1 MKFKKIFLT
10 LLISLII
17 IPINAY
23 AYSDKL
29 IVGGNNI
36 GIEVK
41 TKGILVIGTYEIN
54 GEFINKDSNIRAG
67 DYITKVNDNKI
78 NNIDDFTNEIKKDID
93 KTKVDIEYYRN
104 GKSYTSFLKLVESN
118 GEYKTGLYVKD
129 TITGIGTLTFID
141 PNTKIFG
148 ALGHEISDKNTES
161 ILNIN
166 DGSIYYSY
174 ITGITKSTNG
184 NPGEK
189 EATYD
194 DKNKYGVV
202 NENTK
207 SGIFGK
213 YTSNIDDSKLYNVA
227 KKDEIKLGNAKIR
240 TVIDGEEISEYNI
253 EIERINTNDKTKN
266 IVFKINDE
274 RLLNKTGGIVQGMS
288 GSPII
293 QDDKIVGAVT
303 HVIVNDCSK
312 GYGIFITNMLEE
324 AEN

>member
-1 MKFKKIFLT
+1 MKFKKFFLT

-54 GEFINKDSNIRAG
+54 GEYINKDSNVKAG
-67 DYITKVNDNKI
+67 DYITKVNNNKI
-78 NNIDDFTNEIKKDID
+78 ESINDFTSEINKEDD
-93 KTKVDIEYYRN
+93 KTKIDIEYNRN
-104 GKSYTSFLKLVESN
+104 GKSYTGSLKLVESN

-129 TITGIGTLTFID
+129 TINGVGTLTFID

-148 ALGHEISDKNTES
+148 ALGHEIADKNTES
-161 ILNIN
+161 TLNIN
-166 DGSIYYSY
+166 EGSIYYSY
-174 ITGITKSTNG
+174 ITGITKSENG

-189 EATYD
+189 NARSNST
-194 DKNKYGVV
+194 NIYGPVD
-202 NENTK
+202 ENTT
-207 SGIFGK
+207 SGIFGDYTTNIPNSKK
-213 YTSNIDDSKLYNVA
+213 YKVVPSDKI
-227 KKDEIKLGNAKIR
+227 ELGNAKIL
-240 TVIDGEEISEYNI
+240 TTINGNNVEAFDINI
-253 EIERINTNDKTKN
+253 LKINKNSKTKN
-266 IVFKINDE
+266 ILFEVTDKT
-274 RLLNKTGGIVQGMS
+274 LLEKTGGIVQGMS

-293 QDDKIVGAVT
+293 QGDNIIGAVNYVLVDKT
-303 HVIVNDCSK
+303 DK

>member
-213 YTSNIDDSKLYNVA
+213 YTSNIGDSKLYNVA

>member
-1 MKFKKIFLT
+1 MKFKKFFLT

-54 GEFINKDSNIRAG
+54 GEYVSKDSNVKAG
-67 DYITKVNDNKI
+67 DYITKVNNNKI
-78 NNIDDFTNEIKKDID
+78 ESINDFTSEINKDDD
-93 KTKVDIEYYRN
+93 KTKIDIEYNRN
-104 GKSYTSFLKLVESN
+104 GKSYTGSLKLVESN

-129 TITGIGTLTFID
+129 TINGVGTLTFID

-161 ILNIN
+161 TLNIN

-174 ITGITKSTNG
+174 ITGITKSENG

-194 DKNKYGVV
+194 DKLKYGVV
-202 NENTK
+202 KENTK
-207 SGIFGK
+207 SGVFGN
-213 YTSNIDDSKLYNVA
+213 YTSDINNSKLYDVA
-227 KKDEIKLGNAKIR
+227 KKGDVKLGNAKIR
-240 TVIDGEEISEYNI
+240 TVLNGEEITEYNI
-253 EIERINTNDKTKN
+253 EIEKINLNDKTKN
-266 IVFKINDE
+266 IVFKITDE
-274 RLLNKTGGIVQGMS
+274 NLLNKTGGIVQGMS
-288 GSPII
+288 GSPIL
-293 QDDKIVGAVT
+293 QDNKIIGAVT
-303 HVIVNDCSK
+303 HVIVNDCTK

>member
-1 MKFKKIFLT
+1 MKFKKFFLT

-104 GKSYTSFLKLVESN
+104 GKGYTSFLKLVESN